1 MFRTTRRV
9 IRSWCLTAVVAV
21 SFQSSLHMFMPT
33 SYRSNWRTVLRYPC
47 FTFWTPA
54 TKLGQGYV
62 FTGVRHSVNRRGV
75 PDTPRT
81 WSRHHPPRDQVH
93 PPWTRYTPTPQD
105 QVHTLGTRY
114 TPMPPPRP
122 GKPPK
127 TRYNPLPPTQSMLGD
142 TVNERAIR
150 ILLECNLVVNHFL
163 VPLYIPK
170 GGKWIWYDTFLFF
183 ILYTYSHYCFDQ
195 LLRC

>member
-1 MFRTTRRV
+1 
-9 IRSWCLTAVVAV
+9 
-21 SFQSSLHMFMPT
+21 MPT

-47 FTFWTPA
+47 FTFLTPA

-62 FTGVRHSVNRRGV
+62 FTGVRHSVNRREV

-93 PPWTRYTPTPQD
+93 PLGSGTPPPPRD
-105 QVHTLGTRY
+105 QVHTPGTRY
-114 TPMPPPRP
+114 TPHATPQ
-122 GKPPK
+122 
-127 TRYNPLPPTQSMLGD
+127 TRYTPPGQVHPPGTRYTPLPPVPGTPPQTRYTPLPPTQSMLGD
-142 TVNERAIR
+142 TVNERAVR